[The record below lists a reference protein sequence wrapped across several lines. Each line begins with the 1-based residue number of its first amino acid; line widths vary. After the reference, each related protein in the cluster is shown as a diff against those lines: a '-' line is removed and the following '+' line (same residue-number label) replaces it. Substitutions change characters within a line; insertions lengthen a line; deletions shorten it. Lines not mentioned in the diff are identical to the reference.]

1 MFVRQTPNERRV
13 PTDPPGTRATARLV
27 VLSCA
32 ASAGAHAGLVPE
44 HMGEA
49 AALGIGIGFVVAA
62 LLLLAAGAA
71 LAIQPDSPRAAQAA
85 SLLLVGLIA
94 SYAASRTSGIPLLLP
109 EPEAPDA
116 VGLATKLIEALGL
129 AGALWLSQPTGG
141 RRSPSQQEVTR

>member
-1 MFVRQTPNERRV
+1 MFVRQTPNEHRV

-49 AALGIGIGFVVAA
+49 AALGIGFVVAA

-94 SYAASRTSGIPLLLP
+94 SYAASRTSGIPLLQP

-116 VGLATKLIEALGL
+116 VGLATKLIEALAL

-141 RRSPSQQEVTR
+141 RRSPIQQEVTR